1 MIKNLKNGDLYS
13 NRKDAK
19 NRLGGL
25 GAYNSSMR
33 RGELLF
39 VNDSSEL
46 LFVNDSSLTINHLNQ
61 KLSYEK
67 EGNLLW

>member
-1 MIKNLKNGDLYS
+1 MIKNRVTGDIYG
-13 NRKDAK
+13 NRKEAK

-39 VNDSSEL
+39 VNDS
-46 LFVNDSSLTINHLNQ
+46 NLTINHLNQ
-61 KLSYEK
+61 KQSYAE
-67 EGNLLW
+67 ER

>member
-1 MIKNLKNGDLYS
+1 MIKNRVTGDIYG
-13 NRKDAK
+13 NRKEAK

-33 RGELLF
+33 RG
-39 VNDSSEL
+39 EL

>member
-13 NRKDAK
+13 NRNDAK

-39 VNDSSEL
+39 VNDSS
-46 LFVNDSSLTINHLNQ
+46 LTINHLNQ
-61 KLSYEK
+61 KQSYEK

>member
-39 VNDSSEL
+39 VNDSS
-46 LFVNDSSLTINHLNQ
+46 LTINHLIQ
-61 KLSYEK
+61 KQSYEK

>member
-19 NRLGGL
+19 IRLGGL

-33 RGELLF
+33 RG
-39 VNDSSEL
+39 EL

>member
-1 MIKNLKNGDLYS
+1 MIKNRVTGDIYG
-13 NRKDAK
+13 NRKEAK
-19 NRLGGL
+19 NRLGWL

-39 VNDSSEL
+39 VNDS
-46 LFVNDSSLTINHLNQ
+46 NLTINHLNQ
-61 KLSYEK
+61 KQSYEK

>member
-25 GAYNSSMR
+25 GAFNASMR

-39 VNDSSEL
+39 INDSNS
-46 LFVNDSSLTINHLNQ
+46 IYNHLNQ
-61 KLSYEK
+61 KLSSGK
-67 EGNLLW
+67 EGKKV

>member
-1 MIKNLKNGDLYS
+1 MIKNRVTGDIYG
-13 NRKDAK
+13 NRKEAK

-39 VNDSSEL
+39 VNE
-46 LFVNDSSLTINHLNQ
+46 SSLTINHLNQ

>member
-1 MIKNLKNGDLYS
+1 MIKNRVTGDIYG
-13 NRKDAK
+13 NRKEAK

-39 VNDSSEL
+39 VNDSI
-46 LFVNDSSLTINHLNQ
+46 LTINHLNQ

-67 EGNLLW
+67 EGELLW

>member
-1 MIKNLKNGDLYS
+1 MIQNLVTGEIYG
-13 NRKDAK
+13 NRREAK

-33 RGELLF
+33 RG
-39 VNDSSEL
+39 EL

>member
-1 MIKNLKNGDLYS
+1 MIRNIRTGEMYS

-39 VNDSSEL
+39 VNDSS
-46 LFVNDSSLTINHLNQ
+46 LTINHLNQ

>member
-1 MIKNLKNGDLYS
+1 MIRNIRTGEMYG
-13 NRKDAK
+13 NRKEAK

-25 GAYNSSMR
+25 GAYNSAMR

-39 VNDSSEL
+39 ING
-46 LFVNDSSLTINHLNQ
+46 SLALNHLNQ
-61 KLSYEK
+61 KQSYEK

>member
-1 MIKNLKNGDLYS
+1 MILNLKNGDLYT

-39 VNDSSEL
+39 VNDSSL
-46 LFVNDSSLTINHLNQ
+46 MINHLNQ

-67 EGNLLW
+67 DREFLW

>member
-1 MIKNLKNGDLYS
+1 MIKNIKTGDIYG
-13 NRKDAK
+13 NRKEAK

-39 VNDSSEL
+39 VNDSSL
-46 LFVNDSSLTINHLNQ
+46 MINHLIQ

>member
-1 MIKNLKNGDLYS
+1 MIKNRVTGDIYG
-13 NRKDAK
+13 NRKEAK

-39 VNDSSEL
+39 VNDSS
-46 LFVNDSSLTINHLNQ
+46 LTINHLNQ

-67 EGNLLW
+67 EGKKV

>member
-1 MIKNLKNGDLYS
+1 MIKNRVTGDIYG
-13 NRKDAK
+13 NRKEAK

-39 VNDSSEL
+39 LNG
-46 LFVNDSSLTINHLNQ
+46 SSLTFNNLIQ

>member
-1 MIKNLKNGDLYS
+1 MIKNRVTGDIYG
-13 NRKDAK
+13 NRKETK

-33 RGELLF
+33 RG
-39 VNDSSEL
+39 EL

>member
-39 VNDSSEL
+39 VNDSS
-46 LFVNDSSLTINHLNQ
+46 LTINHLNQ

>member
-1 MIKNLKNGDLYS
+1 MIKNRVTGDIYG
-13 NRKDAK
+13 NRKEAK

-39 VNDSSEL
+39 VNDSS
-46 LFVNDSSLTINHLNQ
+46 LTINHLNQ
-61 KLSYEK
+61 KQSYAE
-67 EGNLLW
+67 ER

>member
-1 MIKNLKNGDLYS
+1 MILNLKNGDLYT

-39 VNDSSEL
+39 VNDSS
-46 LFVNDSSLTINHLNQ
+46 LTLNHLNQ

-67 EGNLLW
+67 DREFLW

>member
-1 MIKNLKNGDLYS
+1 MIKNRVTGDIYG
-13 NRKDAK
+13 NRKEAK
-19 NRLGGL
+19 NRLAGL

-33 RGELLF
+33 RG
-39 VNDSSEL
+39 EL

>member
-1 MIKNLKNGDLYS
+1 MIRNIRTGEIYG
-13 NRKDAK
+13 NRKEAK

-25 GAYNSSMR
+25 GAYNELMK
-33 RGELLF
+33 RGGLQFL
-39 VNDSSEL
+39 NG
-46 LFVNDSSLTINHLNQ
+46 SSLTFNNLIQ

>member
-1 MIKNLKNGDLYS
+1 MIKNRVTGDIYG
-13 NRKDAK
+13 NRKEAK

-39 VNDSSEL
+39 VNDS
-46 LFVNDSSLTINHLNQ
+46 NLTINHLNQ
-61 KLSYEK
+61 KQSYEK

>member
-1 MIKNLKNGDLYS
+1 MILNRVTGDIYG
-13 NRKDAK
+13 NRKEAK

-39 VNDSSEL
+39 VNDS
-46 LFVNDSSLTINHLNQ
+46 NLTINHLNQ

>member
-39 VNDSSEL
+39 VNDS
-46 LFVNDSSLTINHLNQ
+46 NLTINHLNQ
-61 KLSYEK
+61 KQSYEK